1 MLPYLSILHRRG
13 DTYPSLN
20 ATEWETEARK
30 PNNRRQVQVSLLFGR
45 NPGFS
50 FVPSQGEVGGEE
62 ARGWMGGHTFQ
73 AKWTFGSQSLSLAGC
88 CPAGLELPL
97 CSSNRGMSD
106 WSSHI
111 RAELDRAWPPPGMP
125 GDVYGPAH
133 RPRPAAHFLPG
144 TAQMRPESALAT

>member
-13 DTYPSLN
+13 NSYPSLN

-97 CSSNRGMSD
+97 CSSNRGMSETGAPTLGLS
-106 WSSHI
+106 WTV
-111 RAELDRAWPPPGMP
+111 PGHPLGCLEMYTGQLTGP
-125 GDVYGPAH
+125 GLQLTSCLGQH
-133 RPRPAAHFLPG
+133 R
-144 TAQMRPESALAT
+144 